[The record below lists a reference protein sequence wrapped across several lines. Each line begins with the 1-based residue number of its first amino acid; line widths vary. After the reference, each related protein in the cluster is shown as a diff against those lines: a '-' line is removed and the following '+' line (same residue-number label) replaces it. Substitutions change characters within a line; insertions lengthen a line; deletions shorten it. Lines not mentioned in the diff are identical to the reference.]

1 MYTCLHIHA
10 FIATLSITISA
21 IVLVFVV
28 LIVIATGV
36 VPWYVGLAE
45 TFYHVVGD
53 PIKARSIHSG

>member
-1 MYTCLHIHA
+1 MYTCLHIHTY
-10 FIATLSITISA
+10 ISSLSITISA

-28 LIVIATGV
+28 LSVIALGV

-45 TFYHVVGD
+45 TFYLVVGD